1 MIYKQLE
8 DLIGNTPI
16 YKIKNLVDEN
26 SASIYVKL
34 EGFNLG
40 GSIKDRV
47 ALGMIQDAERNKQL
61 RPGMRIIEPTSGNTG
76 IAIALLGQLK
86 GYPVTIV
93 MPDSMSVERR
103 QLIKSYGAEL
113 LLTPASE
120 GMNGSIKAA
129 ELLAQDSNSIMLQQF
144 KNPSNPDIHY
154 QTTALEIVRELPD
167 IDVFVAGIGT
177 GGTITG
183 VGKRLKEFN
192 PKIQIIGLEP
202 EESAI
207 LSGNPKGPHGI
218 QGIGA
223 GFVPDILNL
232 DVIDEIITLKSAEVI
247 KYGKLI
253 YKQEGLFLGI
263 SSMANI
269 LAAVVLSR
277 QLGPDK
283 KILTIA
289 PDSGEK
295 YLSTQLYMEEKN
307 D

>member
-1 MIYKQLE
+1 MIYNQLE

-16 YKIKNLVDEN
+16 YKIKNLTDKS
-26 SASIYVKL
+26 SASVYVKL

-47 ALGMIQDAERNKQL
+47 ALGMIQDAEKSNQL
-61 RPGMRIIEPTSGNTG
+61 KPGMRIIEPTSGNTG
-76 IAIALLGQLK
+76 ISIALLGQIK

-93 MPDSMSVERR
+93 MPESMSIERR
-103 QLIKSYGAEL
+103 QLIKSYGAKL
-113 LLTPASE
+113 LLTPAGD

-129 ELLAQDSNSIMLQQF
+129 EQLAEDPNSIMLQQF
-144 KNPSNPDIHY
+144 KNPSNPEIHY
-154 QTTALEIVRELPD
+154 QTTALEIIRELHD

-183 VGKRLKEFN
+183 IGKRLKEFN
-192 PKIQIIGLEP
+192 PSIQVIGLEP
-202 EESAI
+202 EESSI

-232 DVIDEIITLKSAEVI
+232 DVIDEIMTLNSAEVI

-269 LAAVVLSR
+269 LAAIKLSKK
-277 QLGPDK
+277 LGPDK
-283 KILTIA
+283 KILTIS

-295 YLSTQLYMEEKN
+295 YLSTQLYMEEQN

>member
-154 QTTALEIVRELPD
+154 QTTALEIIRELPD

>member
-154 QTTALEIVRELPD
+154 QTTALEIIRELPD

-247 KYGKLI
+247 KYG
-253 YKQEGLFLGI
+253 
-263 SSMANI
+263 
-269 LAAVVLSR
+269 
-277 QLGPDK
+277 
-283 KILTIA
+283 
-289 PDSGEK
+289 
-295 YLSTQLYMEEKN
+295 
-307 D
+307 